1 METTPTDATGSFAF
15 GPWAIKEKE
24 GMCQIEIIL
33 LYTAWRVL
41 RQRQGPIH
49 EPQGCS

>member
-33 LYTAWRVL
+33 LYYCMARTTSKT
-41 RQRQGPIH
+41 GPDTRTS
-49 EPQGCS
+49 GL